1 MANDRLDVVIFGASG
16 FSKYTSLFIF
26 IVQQFHNVLRNY
38 LKFISIIPRTH
49 THTHSFSYTA
59 GKYTVLEGVK
69 LLENL
74 SWGVAGRDEEKL
86 KRTLKEVGDKVGK
99 DLSTTPIIV
108 ADVKDENSL
117 QKMAERAKV
126 INRCFPN
133 SFTKPTLISQPNENH
148 DVITYLFMNCVVRK
162 KKKKK

>member
-16 FSKYTSLFIF
+16 FSKYTHLLFIF
-26 IVQQFHNVLRNY
+26 IVSHLHNALRNY
-38 LKFISIIPRTH
+38 LNSFQLFRAH
-49 THTHSFSYTA
+49 THTHTA

-74 SWGVAGRDEEKL
+74 SWGVAGRSEEKL
-86 KRTLKEVGDKVGK
+86 KQTLKEVGDKVGK
-99 DLSTTPIIV
+99 DLSTIPIVV
-108 ADVKDENSL
+108 ADVEDENSL

-133 SFTKPTLISQPNENH
+133 LFHTNAHSQANQTMAMMSSHICSRIALYE
-148 DVITYLFMNCVVRK
+148 K
-162 KKKKK
+162 KKEMK

>member
-26 IVQQFHNVLRNY
+26 YCLASSQRFVKLF
-38 LKFISIIPRTH
+38 KFILIIPHLH
-49 THTHSFSYTA
+49 THIKSLSYTA

-99 DLSTTPIIV
+99 DLSTIPIIV

-126 INRCFPN
+126 INRCFPT
-133 SFTKPTLISQPNENH
+133 SFTKPTLSPNENH
-148 DVITYLFMNCVVRK
+148 DVITYLFTNCVVEK
-162 KKKKK
+162 KQKK